1 MNEFKDYYHILG
13 VDRQAGDA
21 EIKQAYRRLA
31 MKYHPDRSPADSR
44 DGLASNAF
52 QEVNEAYHTL
62 IDKNRRA
69 QYNKQLAERSSGAQG
84 HTVQDNQAEMAY
96 RHGIEAYK
104 ANQFKRAVEYFSAA
118 SKMNPRKAIYFNRLG
133 MAVIRAGGPLDEA
146 RAACERAIQ
155 MEMYNPEHYL
165 SLGIIYQTAGL
176 DDKARAQYK
185 EAIKWDPKNVQAH
198 ARLQQLE
205 KNRGFLGKMFGKK

>member
-1 MNEFKDYYHILG
+1 MSEFKDFYHILG
-13 VDRQAGDA
+13 VDRQAGDD
-21 EIKQAYRRLA
+21 EIKKAYRRLA
-31 MKYHPDRSPADSR
+31 MKHHPDRVPADSR

-69 QYNKQLAERSSGAQG
+69 QYNKLLAERSSGAQG
-84 HTVQDNQAEMAY
+84 LTVQNSQAEMAY

-104 ANQFKRAVEYFSAA
+104 TNQFKRAAEYFSAA
-118 SKMNPRKAIYFNRLG
+118 TKMNPTKAIYFNRLG
-133 MAVIRAGGPLDEA
+133 MAIIKAGGPLDEA

-176 DDKARAQYK
+176 EDKARAQYK

>member
-1 MNEFKDYYHILG
+1 MSEFKDYYHILG
-13 VDRQAGDA
+13 IDRQAGDM

-31 MKYHPDRSPADSR
+31 MKHHPDRAPADSR
-44 DGLASNAF
+44 DGLASNTF
-52 QEVNEAYHTL
+52 QEINEAYHTL

-69 QYNKQLAERSSGAQG
+69 QYNKLLAERSSGAQS
-84 HTVQDNQAEMAY
+84 HTVQDTQAEMAY

-104 ANQFKRAVEYFSAA
+104 NGQFKRAVEYFSAA
-118 SKMNPRKAIYFNRLG
+118 AKMNPKKAIYFNRLG
-133 MAVIRAGGPLDEA
+133 MAIIKANGPLEEA

-165 SLGIIYQTAGL
+165 SLGIIYQTAGMN
-176 DDKARAQYK
+176 DKARAQYK
-185 EAIKWDPKNVQAH
+185 EALKWDPKNLQAH

-205 KNRGFLGKMFGKK
+205 KDRGFLGRMFGKK